1 MSLQKAF
8 GQAVFN
14 VIGAI
19 FPQPNGVGL
28 VIHDDVSKLF
38 LFRFNGRP
46 QQQSDTVSDLA
57 EMAIR
62 EVEKW
67 IQEKIAEGGGVYYT
81 HTFKGQLSARQA
93 ECFPLLDR
101 PQRIEF
107 YADTF
112 RKGIA
117 KLRKSYGVDHG

>member
-1 MSLQKAF
+1 MSLQKDF
-8 GQAVFN
+8 GLALF
-14 VIGAI
+14 GAI
-19 FPQPNGVGL
+19 EVMFPQPNGVGMF
-28 VIHDDVSKLF
+28 IYDDVQNLYI
-38 LFRFNGRP
+38 FRFAGAP

-67 IQEKIAEGGGVYYT
+67 IQAKIAEGGGVYYT
-81 HTFKGQLSARQA
+81 HAFKGHLSARQA

-112 RKGIA
+112 RKGVA
-117 KLRKSYGVDHG
+117 KLRKSYGVAHG